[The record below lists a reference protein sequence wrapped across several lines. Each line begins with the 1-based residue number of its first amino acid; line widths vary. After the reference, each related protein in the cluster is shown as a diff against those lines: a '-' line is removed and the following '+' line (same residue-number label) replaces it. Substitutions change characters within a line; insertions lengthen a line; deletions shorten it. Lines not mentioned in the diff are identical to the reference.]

1 MAYIFL
7 LWNYQPGGAFW
18 LPIYEYSCPK
28 CGVFE
33 RIQRIS
39 DPALETCPHCGGQ
52 VKRLIGRNVGIVF
65 KSGGFYASDH
75 RSESYKQKE
84 KEDSSRSPSLPGLD
98 KAASSSTGE
107 SITSTAKKDA
117 AG

>member
-1 MAYIFL
+1 
-7 LWNYQPGGAFW
+7 

-33 RIQRIS
+33 HIQKIT
-39 DPALETCPHCGGQ
+39 DPALETCPHCGQ
-52 VKRLIGRNVGIVF
+52 KVKRLIGRSVGIVF

-84 KEDSSRSPSLPGLD
+84 REDSTSSSVPSLD
-98 KAASSSTGE
+98 KKTSDSSSSST
-107 SITSTAKKDA
+107 SPAKKDA
-117 AG
+117 AI